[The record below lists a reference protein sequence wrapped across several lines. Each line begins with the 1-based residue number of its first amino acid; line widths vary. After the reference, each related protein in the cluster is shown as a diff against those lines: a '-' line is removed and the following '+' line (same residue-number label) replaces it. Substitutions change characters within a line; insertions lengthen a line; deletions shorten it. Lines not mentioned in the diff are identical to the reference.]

1 MRKFEIT
8 NQVTVSDLN
17 IEDLLVTAFEGG
29 INYWCGKIEIGKPPI
44 TNTGYLSD
52 VINNGGTLM
61 LIDADDDTNKPD
73 IWELTEENLIKG
85 IAQYMREN
93 NYASVDD
100 LIDDHDADVA
110 DCIVQY
116 ALFGE
121 LVFC

>member
-1 MRKFEIT
+1 MRTFEII
-8 NQVTVSDLN
+8 NKVTVFDQAIDDILT
-17 IEDLLVTAFEGG
+17 TAFEGG
-29 INYWCGKIEIGKPPI
+29 INYWCGKVEVGKSPR
-44 TNTGYLSD
+44 TSTGYMSD
-52 VINNGGTLM
+52 VISNGGTLM

-85 IAQYMREN
+85 IAQYMQEN
-93 NYASVDD
+93 NYASIDD
-100 LIDDHDADVA
+100 LIDDHDADIA